1 MIKHILFIL
10 SFTYG
15 LTSVAQDEVLE
26 MEVTWEDL
34 TDVYFTEEYNEM
46 IGTYQFIPDFGPS
59 VEALNGE
66 TIIITGY
73 AIPIDV
79 ASNSYALSAN
89 PYATCFFCGIGGAE
103 TVMDLRLEDEDERF
117 KTDDIITVKG
127 RFRLNA
133 QNMMELNYVLE
144 EAEVLKD

>member
-1 MIKHILFIL
+1 MAKGQEDI
-10 SFTYG
+10 S
-15 LTSVAQDEVLE
+15 
-26 MEVTWEDL
+26 MEITWADL
-34 TDVYFTEEYNEM
+34 TDVVFEDEYNEM

-59 VEALNGE
+59 VEALDGE

-103 TVMDLRLEDEDERF
+103 TVMDLRFVDDKLKF
-117 KTDDIITVKG
+117 KTDDIITVQG
-127 RFRLNA
+127 RLRLNEM
-133 QNMMELNYVLE
+133 NIMELNYILE
-144 EAEVLKD
+144 EAELLKD